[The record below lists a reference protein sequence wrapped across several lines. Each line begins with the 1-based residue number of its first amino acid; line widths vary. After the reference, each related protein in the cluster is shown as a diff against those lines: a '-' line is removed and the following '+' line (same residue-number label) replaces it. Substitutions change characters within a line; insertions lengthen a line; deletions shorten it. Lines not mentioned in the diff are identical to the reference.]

1 MHVCDFVVVRIK
13 GSMFFERLF
22 GNFRNLYN
30 STTDNNNVRELQ
42 MYYCK
47 LLSNSQKHLR
57 TLHKKCRCWNHETVQ
72 SLEDGKK
79 KLVSLTYIVHVN
91 NATYM

>member
-1 MHVCDFVVVRIK
+1 MCYCISTVTNRRVDFVVVRIE

-30 STTDNNNVRELQ
+30 STTDNNNARELQ

-47 LLSNSQKHLR
+47 LLSNLQKHLR
-57 TLHKKCRCWNHETVQ
+57 ALHKKCT
-72 SLEDGKK
+72 
-79 KLVSLTYIVHVN
+79 
-91 NATYM
+91 M